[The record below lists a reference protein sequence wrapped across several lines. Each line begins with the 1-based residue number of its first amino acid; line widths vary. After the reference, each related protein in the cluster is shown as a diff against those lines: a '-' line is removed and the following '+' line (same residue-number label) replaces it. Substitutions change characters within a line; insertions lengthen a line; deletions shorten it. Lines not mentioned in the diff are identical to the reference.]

1 MKLPNAEHAIVDIA
15 KLQDYC
21 LDDEHPIGKHKARV
35 FKHVLGLTRADAW
48 TLRQTI
54 LEAVRFQDNAVG
66 TRQDEFGVRYEV
78 DIRIDG
84 PVGSSLIRTSWIIR
98 KGEEMPR
105 LTTCYVV

>member
-48 TLRQTI
+48 TLR
-54 LEAVRFQDNAVG
+54 
-66 TRQDEFGVRYEV
+66 
-78 DIRIDG
+78 
-84 PVGSSLIRTSWIIR
+84 
-98 KGEEMPR
+98 
-105 LTTCYVV
+105 